1 MNIHKKN
8 KKPLSHEELKE
19 KVNVMMKAVT
29 KAEKLRKSSY
39 VYSKR
44 SKKTIKA
51 KLKLQKYKH
60 TAPSLWRPFSKKI
73 ETMMMTAQTL
83 ATAHVGVWLI
93 FLSEE
98 LLLSEAAITPSP
110 KKSKQT
116 KSNQKKNTILIDLT
130 PLLSKE
136 EKES

>member
-1 MNIHKKN
+1 
-8 KKPLSHEELKE
+8 
-19 KVNVMMKAVT
+19 MKAVT
-29 KAEKLRKSSY
+29 KAEKLTKSSY

-98 LLLSEAAITPSP
+98 LLSEAAITPSP
-110 KKSKQT
+110 KKSKQI

-136 EKES
+136 EKDS